1 METKVFTAIRK
12 MNGLTQTEYAELL
25 GVSRALI
32 AIVETE
38 RQPVS
43 RNLARKVIETFG
55 EHQIAVVQIALKAIE
70 GGKS

>member
-1 METKVFTAIRK
+1 MEAKVLIALRK
-12 MNGLTQTEYAELL
+12 MHGLTQHEIASIL

-38 RQPVS
+38 RQPIS